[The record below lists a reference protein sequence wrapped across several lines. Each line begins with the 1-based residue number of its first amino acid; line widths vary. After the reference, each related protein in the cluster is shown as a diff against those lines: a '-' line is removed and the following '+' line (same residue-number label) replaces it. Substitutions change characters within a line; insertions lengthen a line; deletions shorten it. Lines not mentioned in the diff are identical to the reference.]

1 MVIHRYYSFDT
12 LIKVSSSS
20 SSSQKWFPLFANYA
34 NTALRHSLFL
44 HRCFK
49 KFAAYFLPVVHRAY
63 VSHVGSRVRSLRSKN
78 RDFIIIGIE
87 VFFSRLIMTR
97 CTFLWLVNSSR
108 RRIHWQGSVY
118 HCLPFP
124 TKYGSFDRH
133 RLTNVNFVIVEKLV
147 STMIKRK
154 KWRRENA
161 VDHAVSKYGI
171 LCSSCL
177 NGWDDRF
184 SWVIPMFSIEE
195 LWVLPCEKMWYGW
208 LYKLFLKTQSRK
220 YD

>member
-1 MVIHRYYSFDT
+1 ME
-12 LIKVSSSS
+12 LVSICVKISRTIWAEKLSGAAVTT
-20 SSSQKWFPLFANYA
+20 SQRWFPLFANYA

-49 KFAAYFLPVVHRAY
+49 KFAAYFLPVLHRAY

-124 TKYGSFDRH
+124 NKYGSFDRH
-133 RLTNVNFVIVEKLV
+133 RLKLLHCRKTRVYDDQKKKLAASNNLMPSIMLFPNMESSVAVVWMTRTIV
-147 STMIKRK
+147 S
-154 KWRRENA
+154 
-161 VDHAVSKYGI
+161 YG
-171 LCSSCL
+171 
-177 NGWDDRF
+177 
-184 SWVIPMFSIEE
+184 
-195 LWVLPCEKMWYGW
+195 
-208 LYKLFLKTQSRK
+208 
-220 YD
+220 